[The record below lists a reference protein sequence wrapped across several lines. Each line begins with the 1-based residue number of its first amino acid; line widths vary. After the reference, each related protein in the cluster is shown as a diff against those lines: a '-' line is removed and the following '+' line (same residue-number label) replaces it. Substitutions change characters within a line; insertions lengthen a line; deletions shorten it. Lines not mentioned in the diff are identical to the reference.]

1 MAAFKHLTCFC
12 ILQTISRNSNRSR
25 KSRAES
31 ASHGLHRGQSSDS
44 DSDHEEG
51 KVTTFEPD
59 FQTVDIT
66 DEKAFDTD
74 LEVEGIHYCLLI

>member
-1 MAAFKHLTCFC
+1 MQIF
-12 ILQTISRNSNRSR
+12 QTISRNSNRSR

-31 ASHGLHRGQSSDS
+31 ASHGLNRGQSSDS

-51 KVTTFEPD
+51 KGTTFEPD
-59 FQTVDIT
+59 FNTVDIS

-74 LEVEGIHYCLLI
+74 LEVEGIYVILYLLKLKYTCKK